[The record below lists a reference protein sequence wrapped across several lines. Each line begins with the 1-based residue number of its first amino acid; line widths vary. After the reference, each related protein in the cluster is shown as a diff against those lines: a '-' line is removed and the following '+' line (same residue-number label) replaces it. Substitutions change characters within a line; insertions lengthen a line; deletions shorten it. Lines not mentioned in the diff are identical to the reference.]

1 MGTLYE
7 SIKTLCGSA
16 GIKPGKMCV
25 DIGISKSTVTDLK
38 SGRRDSVS
46 LETAQKIADYFGVS
60 VDRVLGSEQKEKSPT
75 PEGMELDAET
85 IQLREIWDSADQ
97 EEREALLAM
106 AKMLKARRNK

>member
-7 SIKTLCGSA
+7 SIKTLCDSA

-60 VDRVLGSEQKEKSPT
+60 VDRVLGSEQKEKSPP
-75 PEGMELDAET
+75 PEEAGLEYSD
-85 IQLREIWDSADQ
+85 IQLLEAYKKADPIT
-97 EEREALLAM
+97 REAIQRI
-106 AKMLKARRNK
+106 LKLQ

>member
-7 SIKTLCGSA
+7 SIKALCDSA

-75 PEGMELDAET
+75 PEEAGLEYSD
-85 IQLREIWDSADQ
+85 IQLLEAYKKADPIT
-97 EEREALLAM
+97 REAIQRI
-106 AKMLKARRNK
+106 LKLQ

>member
-7 SIKTLCGSA
+7 SIKTLCDSA

-75 PEGMELDAET
+75 PEEAGLEYSD
-85 IQLREIWDSADQ
+85 IQLLEAYKKADPIT
-97 EEREALLAM
+97 REAIQRI
-106 AKMLKARRNK
+106 LKLQ